1 MRRTDID
8 LLRVVLCFGVI
19 LAHALLIFAVEP
31 RYHLKSDEPS
41 LVASAMY
48 EFLRPT
54 LMTSWFVLAG
64 WASLKSLRG
73 RGPWRFLRERATR
86 LLVPL
91 ILGVIVF
98 GSMIKYIEL
107 SHGRDISLTGLH
119 LVEPLQESFFE
130 FFPRN
135 LKFIKQ
141 VTWSHLYFL
150 AYLFLMSVLVLPL
163 LVLLLRR
170 PPNLRVPPGWVV
182 YLPALPM
189 AALLAIFNG
198 FWPYL
203 PNLIQDWTNFAYF
216 TLCVGIGAGIA
227 AWPGFETGMKNEAPR
242 LALLM
247 VAAFAGVMICGEST
261 LGRVFIGILSW
272 AAVGAALGGFAR
284 LAPPAHPAVAYINEA
299 MLPIY
304 IVHHAPLLAIG
315 ALLLP
320 LALPVWLAVSL
331 ITLSSTVISL
341 VVYHWLIRPWPPM
354 RWLMGMTPTPP
365 AAAPAKAVPAAAG

>member
-19 LAHALLIFAVEP
+19 LAHALLIYAAEP
-31 RYHLKSDEPS
+31 RYHLKSAEPS
-41 LVASAMY
+41 MVASAMY

-91 ILGVIVF
+91 TFGIIVF

-107 SHGRDISLTGLH
+107 SHGRDIGLTGLH
-119 LVEPLQESFFE
+119 LVEPLQGGFFE

-150 AYLFLMSVLVLPL
+150 AYLFLISLLVLPL
-163 LVLLLRR
+163 LMVLLRR
-170 PPNLRVPPGWVV
+170 PPNLRVPPSWMV

-203 PNLIQDWTNFAYF
+203 PNLIHDWTNFAYF
-216 TLCVGIGAGIA
+216 TLCVAIGAGIA
-227 AWPGFETGMKNEAPR
+227 AWPGFEVGMKNEAPR

-284 LAPPAHPAVAYINEA
+284 LAPPEHPAVTYINEA
-299 MLPIY
+299 MLPVY

-320 LALPVWLAVSL
+320 LALPVWLSVTL

-341 VVYHWLIRPWPPM
+341 VAYHWLIRPFAPM
-354 RWLMGMTPTPP
+354 RFLMGMPP
-365 AAAPAKAVPAAAG
+365 APPAVAPKAVPAAAG